1 MSASHPATVF
11 PMPAPAPA
19 PWPVVVTAAL
29 VPAVAWA
36 IGMVRAS
43 AAADLEGV
51 RVVSGIVG
59 ALLSLA
65 YWHAY
70 RGTGFVPYCF
80 TVAAGA
86 GIWAAVAGAWC
97 EVTVGIAGG
106 FLGFAAVRILL
117 SLAGQNLSGP
127 WAAGILVALFVV
139 LWSATRTRATT
150 DGTRPTDFA
159 VLAGV
164 LAAFSW
170 YWFFRPW
177 FELTCEP
184 VIWWMYKIKGAG
196 PGVNGLPPT
205 GPCLVIANHASW
217 LDPLFL
223 VKVLT
228 RRTTPMM
235 TAKFYDKRVIG
246 WLVRRF
252 GVIRVPDK
260 HARQEAPEI
269 HEAIA
274 ALDRGECVVI
284 FPEGFLR
291 RTEEKPLKR
300 FGRGVWQILKERP
313 TTPVFAVWIEGSW
326 GSYCSHAGGPP
337 TQGKKRDRRRPIGV
351 AVSAAVTVP
360 ADELANHLRTR
371 IHLMNEVLAARTHL
385 GLEAL
390 PAVELPTK
398 DDDEPPTGGDS

>member
-1 MSASHPATVF
+1 
-11 PMPAPAPA
+11 MPAPTPTH
-19 PWPVVVTAAL
+19 WHVVVTAAL
-29 VPAVAWA
+29 VPLAAWA
-36 IGMVRAS
+36 IGMVRES

-59 ALLSLA
+59 ALLSLV
-65 YWHAY
+65 YWHGY
-70 RGTGFVPYCF
+70 RGSGFVPYCF

-86 GIWAAVAGAWC
+86 GLWATVAGTWC
-97 EVTVGIAGG
+97 EVTVGVAVG
-106 FLGFAAVRILL
+106 FLGFAVVRILL
-117 SLAGQNLSGP
+117 SLNGQNLSGP
-127 WAAGILVALFVV
+127 WAAGILVALFGI
-139 LWSATRTRATT
+139 LWWATRTRPTS
-150 DGTRPTDFA
+150 DGMRPTDFA

-164 LAAFSW
+164 LCVFSW

-184 VIWWMYKIKGAG
+184 VIWRMYKIKGAG
-196 PGVNGLPPT
+196 PGVKGLPPT

-223 VKVLT
+223 VKVLP
-228 RRTTPMM
+228 RRLTPMM
-235 TAKFYDKRVIG
+235 TARFYDKPVIG

-252 GVIRVPDK
+252 GVIRVPEK

-269 HEAIA
+269 NEAIA

-291 RTEEKPLKR
+291 RTEEKPLRR
-300 FGRGVWQILKERP
+300 FGRGVWQILKDRP
-313 TTPVFAVWIEGSW
+313 NTPVFAVWIEGSW
-326 GSYCSHAGGPP
+326 GSYYSYAGGPP
-337 TQGKKRDRRRPIGV
+337 MQNKKRDRRRPIGI
-351 AVSAAVTVP
+351 AVSAPVTVP
-360 ADELANHLRTR
+360 ADELTNHLRTR
-371 IHLMNEVLAARTHL
+371 VHLMNEVLAARTHL

-398 DDDEPPTGGDS
+398 DDEDVS